1 MILKMMTMIITGRG
15 DLQLNWD
22 PNNGV
27 EFWYFSQAQS
37 FDSVRGEG
45 RGRHTKSQ
53 HWIEVVSKMRPSA

>member
-1 MILKMMTMIITGRG
+1 MMTMIITGRG

-37 FDSVRGEG
+37 FDSVKGEG
-45 RGRHTKSQ
+45 RGRHTK
-53 HWIEVVSKMRPSA
+53 RR